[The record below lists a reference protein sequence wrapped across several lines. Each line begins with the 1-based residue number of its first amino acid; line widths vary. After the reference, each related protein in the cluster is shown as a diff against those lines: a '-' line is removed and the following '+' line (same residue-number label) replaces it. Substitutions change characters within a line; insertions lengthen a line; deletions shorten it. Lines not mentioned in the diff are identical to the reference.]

1 MSTLLALAALALSAV
16 AVVRLRR
23 REQLLSAEVAALGER
38 VRDVTERV
46 EAAQADVAHA
56 VTQSGITESLLVDKG
71 IADEEEI
78 EALRRRFDEDEGE
91 GEPPYEPER
100 DGGLH

>member
-1 MSTLLALAALALSAV
+1 MSTLLALAALAVSAV
-16 AVVRLRR
+16 TIVRLRR
-23 REQLLSAEVAALGER
+23 REQVLTAEVAALGER
-38 VRDVTERV
+38 VRDLAERV

-56 VTQSGITESLLVDKG
+56 VTQSGITESLLVEKG

-91 GEPPYEPER
+91 PPPYEPER

>member
-1 MSTLLALAALALSAV
+1 MSTLLALATLALSAV
-16 AVVRLRR
+16 VIFRLRK
-23 REQLLSAEVAALGER
+23 RERALTAEVAALGER
-38 VRDVTERV
+38 VRDLAERV

-56 VTQSGITESLLVDKG
+56 VTQSGVAESLLLEKG

-78 EALRRRFDEDEGE
+78 EALRRRFDDDADGDP
-91 GEPPYEPER
+91 PPYEPER

>member
-1 MSTLLALAALALSAV
+1 MSTLLALATLALSAV
-16 AVVRLRR
+16 FIVRCRR
-23 REQLLSAEVAALGER
+23 RERVLTAEVAALGER
-38 VRDVTERV
+38 VRDLAERV

-56 VTQSGITESLLVDKG
+56 VTQSGVAESLLVEKG

-78 EALRRRFDEDEGE
+78 EALRRRFDEDDGDP
-91 GEPPYEPER
+91 PPYEPER

>member
-1 MSTLLALAALALSAV
+1 MSTLLALATLALSAV
-16 AVVRLRR
+16 VIVRLRK
-23 REQLLSAEVAALGER
+23 RERTLTAEVAALGER
-38 VRDVTERV
+38 VRDLTERV

-56 VTQSGITESLLVDKG
+56 VTQSGITESLLVEKG

-78 EALRRRFDEDEGE
+78 EALRRRFDEDDRDP
-91 GEPPYEPER
+91 PPYEPER

>member
-1 MSTLLALAALALSAV
+1 MSTLLALAALALSAI

-38 VRDVTERV
+38 VRDLAERV

-56 VTQSGITESLLVDKG
+56 VTQSGITESLLVEKG

>member
-1 MSTLLALAALALSAV
+1 MSTLLALAALALAAV
-16 AVVRLRR
+16 ATIRLRR
-23 REQLLSAEVAALGER
+23 RERRLTAEVAALGER
-38 VRDVTERV
+38 VRDLAERV

-56 VTQSGITESLLVDKG
+56 VTQSGVAESLLVEKG

-78 EALRRRFDEDEGE
+78 EALRRRFDDDDGDP
-91 GEPPYEPER
+91 PPYEPER

>member
-1 MSTLLALAALALSAV
+1 MSTLLALAALVLSAV
-16 AVVRLRR
+16 ATVRLRR
-23 REQLLSAEVAALGER
+23 RERRLTAEVAALGER
-38 VRDVTERV
+38 VRDLTERV

-56 VTQSGITESLLVDKG
+56 VTQSGVAESLLVEKG

-78 EALRRRFDEDEGE
+78 EALRRRFDDDDGDP
-91 GEPPYEPER
+91 PPYEPER

>member
-1 MSTLLALAALALSAV
+1 MSTLLALAALVVSAV
-16 AVVRLRR
+16 AIVRLRR
-23 REQLLSAEVAALGER
+23 RERQLSAEVAALGER
-38 VRDVTERV
+38 VRDLAERV

-56 VTQSGITESLLVDKG
+56 VTQSGITESLLVEKG

-91 GEPPYEPER
+91 PAPYEPER